1 MNLKATKIFEWNYTQ
16 LNKFKVVDE
25 DDNTKYE
32 GNYQSCKDFCN
43 ENFYSID
50 SIMSDKRFILN
61 QGSSR
66 SSKTYSL
73 CQTLILFAMEN
84 PDMVISV
91 VRKTFPSLRA
101 TIMRDFFGLMKEYNL
116 YNSKYHNKTEHTYTF
131 SNGTVVEFFSVDN
144 EAKVRGRKRHIILIN
159 EANELWDEDFQQ
171 LNMRTELCVIA
182 DYNPSSNDCWLYD
195 LPQNDT
201 KLIKSTFRL
210 NPFLPKG
217 IVAELYALKDKDD
230 ALWTIFGLGERAIT
244 RENIFNNF
252 NYLEHKPERFK
263 NYIIGL
269 DFGYVHPTAMV
280 KVWYHEDEIFIEEMI
295 YESYLTST
303 DIIERTKN
311 LGVTYSETIIADY
324 ARPEIIAEM
333 QAANFTI
340 LNADKSVKGGIND
353 VKHFKIY
360 TNSKNVWKEY
370 ENYRYKK
377 IQGKVTEE
385 PVKILDD
392 TMDAIRYACRY
403 IRKFLVNQGATF
415 TIS

>member
-1 MNLKATKIFEWNYTQ
+1 MKLKATKIFEWNFEQ
-16 LNKFKVVDE
+16 LNKFKVVEND
-25 DDNTKYE
+25 TILFE
-32 GNYQSCKDFCN
+32 GNYQTCKGYCV
-43 ENFYSID
+43 ENFYSTD
-50 SIMSDKRFILN
+50 QIMSDKRFILN

-73 CQTLILFAMEN
+73 CQALILFAMQN

-116 YNSKYHNKTEHTYTF
+116 YNSKYHNKTEHTYSF
-131 SNGTVVEFFSVDN
+131 PNGTVVEFFSVDN

-195 LPQNDT
+195 LPQQET

-217 IVAELYALKDKDD
+217 IVQELYGLKDKDD

-244 RENIFNNF
+244 KENIFNNF
-252 NYLEHKPERFK
+252 KFVEEKPERFK
-263 NYIIGL
+263 NYLLGI
-269 DFGYVHPTAMV
+269 DFGYVHPTALV
-280 KVWYHEDEIFIEEMI
+280 KMWYHEDEIFIEELI
-295 YESYLTST
+295 YESYLTSNQ
-303 DIIERTKN
+303 IIDKVKAF
-311 LGVTYSETIIADY
+311 GITYQDTIIADY

-333 QAANFTI
+333 QNAGLTVMNAN
-340 LNADKSVKGGIND
+340 KSVKAGLNA
-353 VKHFKIY
+353 VKQFKVY
-360 TNSKNVWKEY
+360 TNSKNIWKEF

-377 IQGKVTEE
+377 VQGKITEE
-385 PVKILDD
+385 PVKVLDD
-392 TMDAIRYACRY
+392 AMDAIRYCAMY
-403 IRKFLVNQGATF
+403 YKTYFYNQGEVF